1 MENTA
6 SNEPRHKRFRVISGD
21 DEKREFEQLY
31 RESYGLVF
39 GYVRSRMHDI
49 TATEDVVSD
58 AFCKAARAFDS
69 FDPARAKFSTWVVTI
84 ARNCMI
90 SYYRKERMTVA
101 LENLPEQA
109 TAEPTEIGAVEDADL
124 AMRLLSVLDE
134 EECEIVLLKY
144 REDMRNV
151 QIAEELGMKPSTVA
165 TKLSRALAK
174 MRACVN
180 KDEN

>member
-1 MENTA
+1 MENTT
-6 SNEPRHKRFRVISGD
+6 SDEPRNKRFRVISND

-49 TATEDVVSD
+49 DATEDVVAE
-58 AFCKAARAFDS
+58 AFCKAARAFGT

-90 SYYRKERMTVA
+90 SYFRKERMTVA
-101 LENLPEQA
+101 LEHLPEQVA
-109 TAEPTEIGAVEDADL
+109 AEPAEIGAVEDNDF

-134 EECEIVLLKY
+134 DECEIVLLKY

-151 QIAEELGMKPSTVA
+151 QIAQELSMNPSTVA

-174 MRACVN
+174 MRACAN
-180 KDEN
+180 EC